1 MVINNYI
8 DVVAFLILPIIG
20 SLFII
25 YACFE
30 FLKKI
35 GRNIYRSKITYI
47 IAFFIFNIVLFL
59 TAISGSVL
67 MNTIGFTSGILIIG
81 HFLYNNYK
89 VYLLYYSI
97 FSICFLFI
105 DLLLNWII
113 PIVAMMSEVYF
124 TSVAYLQIAMI
135 FIIRMTEYV
144 YIKLFTNFIT
154 RKRGNDI
161 NKKQSLSFLVIP
173 TFSVIYIMTL
183 VSVLQIYTGPQESIL
198 LVINIIL
205 VLILNIYV
213 THIFDAIQ
221 KNNIL
226 QNEVDLYHQQ
236 SELQHKYYDNLENK
250 YKESRKLI
258 HDIRNHLQSIERL
271 YEVRDNERAKEYTN
285 DIHLMLNELNQKY
298 YTSNRVL
305 NIILNDKF
313 QIVRNA
319 NIDLD
324 CKIGEI
330 NLDFMKEIDITT
342 IFANLLDNSIE
353 SAKKVE
359 DSSYIKF
366 YINKFNDFIVIN
378 IINSMKEKPTIKN
391 RKIKST
397 KVNHEGLGLENI
409 RKTLEK
415 YEGTMVIDYDDS
427 NFKVNIVI
435 PILII
440 GSEIL

>member
-1 MVINNYI
+1 MNNYI
-8 DVVAFLILPIIG
+8 DIVAFLILPIIG
-20 SLFII
+20 SAFII
-25 YACFE
+25 YTCFE

-35 GRNIYRSKITYI
+35 DRNIYRPKIIYI
-47 IAFFIFNIVLFL
+47 IAFIVFNIVLFL
-59 TAISGSVL
+59 TAISGSL
-67 MNTIGFTSGILIIG
+67 LINTVGFTSGILIIG
-81 HFLYNNYK
+81 HFLYNDSK
-89 VYLLYYSI
+89 VYLLYYCV

-105 DLLLNWII
+105 DLLLTWLI
-113 PIVAMMSEVYF
+113 PTIVMTKEVYF
-124 TSVAYLQIAMI
+124 TSIAYLQIAMI
-135 FIIRMTEYV
+135 FMIRMIEYV
-144 YIKLFTNFIT
+144 YIKLFTNFINR
-154 RKRGNDI
+154 RKGKYI
-161 NKKQSLSFLVIP
+161 NKRQSLSFLVIP

-183 VSVLQIYTGPQESIL
+183 VSVLQIYTGLQESIL

-213 THIFDAIQ
+213 THIFDAIS
-221 KNNIL
+221 KNNTL
-226 QNEVDLYHQQ
+226 QNEVNIYHQQ

-258 HDIRNHLQSIERL
+258 HDIRNHLQSIEKL
-271 YEVRDNERAKEYTN
+271 YEIKDAEKAKEYTN

-313 QIVRNA
+313 QIIRNS

-324 CKIGEI
+324 CKIGEV

-359 DSSYIKF
+359 DNSYIKF
-366 YINKFNDFIVIN
+366 HVNKFNDFIVIN

-391 RKIKST
+391 SKIQST
-397 KVNHEGLGLENI
+397 KANHEGLGLENI

-415 YEGTMVIDYDDS
+415 YEGTIVIDYDNT
-427 NFKVNIVI
+427 NFKVNVVI
-435 PILII
+435 PI
-440 GSEIL
+440 

>member
-1 MVINNYI
+1 MNNYI
-8 DVVAFLILPIIG
+8 DIVAFLILPIIG
-20 SLFII
+20 SAFII
-25 YACFE
+25 YTCFE

-35 GRNIYRSKITYI
+35 DRNIYRPKIIYI
-47 IAFFIFNIVLFL
+47 IAFIFFNIVLFL
-59 TAISGSVL
+59 TAMSGSL
-67 MNTIGFTSGILIIG
+67 LINIIGFTSGMLIIG
-81 HFLYNNYK
+81 HLLYNDSK
-89 VYLLYYSI
+89 VYLLYYCV

-105 DLLLNWII
+105 DLLLTWLI
-113 PIVAMMSEVYF
+113 PAIVMTKEVYF
-124 TSVAYLQIAMI
+124 TSMAYMQIAMI
-135 FIIRMTEYV
+135 FMIRMIEYV
-144 YIKLFTNFIT
+144 YIKLFTNFINR
-154 RKRGNDI
+154 RKGKYISKR
-161 NKKQSLSFLVIP
+161 QSLSFLVIP

-183 VSVLQIYTGPQESIL
+183 VSVLQIYAGFQESIL

-213 THIFDAIQ
+213 THIFDAIS
-221 KNNIL
+221 KNNTL
-226 QNEVDLYHQQ
+226 QNEVNLYHQQ

-258 HDIRNHLQSIERL
+258 HDIRNHLQSIEKL
-271 YEVRDNERAKEYTN
+271 YEIKDAEKAKKYTN

-305 NIILNDKF
+305 NIILNDKI
-313 QIVRNA
+313 QIIRNS

-359 DSSYIKF
+359 GNSYIKF
-366 YINKFNDFIVIN
+366 HVNKFNDFIVIN

-391 RKIKST
+391 SKIQST
-397 KVNHEGLGLENI
+397 KANHEGLGLENI

-415 YEGTMVIDYDDS
+415 YEGTIVIDYDNT
-427 NFKVNIVI
+427 NFKVNVVI
-435 PILII
+435 PI
-440 GSEIL
+440 

>member
-1 MVINNYI
+1 M
-8 DVVAFLILPIIG
+8 
-20 SLFII
+20 
-25 YACFE
+25 
-30 FLKKI
+30 KKI
-35 GRNIYRSKITYI
+35 DRNIYRTKIAYI
-47 IAFFIFNIVLFL
+47 IAFIVFNIVLFL
-59 TAISGSVL
+59 TAMSGSL
-67 MNTIGFTSGILIIG
+67 LINIIGFTSGILIIG
-81 HFLYNNYK
+81 HFLYNDSK
-89 VYLLYYSI
+89 VYLLYYCV

-105 DLLLNWII
+105 DLLLAWMI
-113 PIVAMMSEVYF
+113 PTIVMMNEVYF
-124 TSVAYLQIAMI
+124 TSMAYLQIAMI
-135 FIIRMTEYV
+135 FIIRMIEYV
-144 YIKLFTNFIT
+144 YIKLFTNFINR
-154 RKRGNDI
+154 RKGKYI
-161 NKKQSLSFLVIP
+161 SKKQSLSFLVIP
-173 TFSVIYIMTL
+173 TFSVIYIITL
-183 VSVLQIYTGPQESIL
+183 VSVLQIYTGLQESIL

-213 THIFDAIQ
+213 THIFDAIS

-226 QNEVDLYHQQ
+226 QNEVNLYHQQ

-271 YEVRDNERAKEYTN
+271 YEIKDAEKAKEYTN

-313 QIVRNA
+313 QIIRNA

-330 NLDFMKEIDITT
+330 DLDFMKEIDITT

-359 DSSYIKF
+359 DNSYIKF
-366 YINKFNDFIVIN
+366 HVNKFNDFIVIN

-391 RKIKST
+391 SKIQST
-397 KVNHEGLGLENI
+397 KSNHEGLGLENI
-409 RKTLEK
+409 RKTLKK
-415 YEGTMVIDYDDS
+415 YEGTMVIDYDDT
-427 NFKVNIVI
+427 NFKVNVVI
-435 PILII
+435 PI
-440 GSEIL
+440 